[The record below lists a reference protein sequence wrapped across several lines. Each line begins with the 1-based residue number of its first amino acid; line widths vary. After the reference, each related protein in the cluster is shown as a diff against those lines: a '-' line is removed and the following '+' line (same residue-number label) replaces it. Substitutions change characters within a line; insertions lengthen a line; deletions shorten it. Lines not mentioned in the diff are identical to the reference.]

1 MEGKY
6 VDIEEALNEI
16 SKHVNFI
23 KFEQTKDPLSDI
35 ALLEQLRK
43 DFESVDR
50 RDLSEVVAWE
60 IQVNHLMIRL
70 KQKGGKSI
78 MTLSPMFEGSDR
90 EGKPWISP
98 DLTKFHKKMLDYFK
112 IRLYRT
118 PNPLLK
124 AKFADILWQKERD
137 PKAAQ
142 EAVESYLKSAEQ
154 FFDSDGYFEFRH
166 YFGRSICIAIEI
178 NSADL
183 LNKLYERSKFFLE
196 ELESKKEY
204 RWIIDVLNDLLNIP
218 RQKIKI
224 DYDLILKVAERGYR
238 WSNPEK
244 ATTDAFIVDFLKIM
258 ERVYRKQ
265 GDSSKAKE
273 CRLREAI
280 SYEKIGLNALKNN
293 QYLKASH
300 FLITS
305 LQKYI
310 SLGDQAWKVNEL
322 KQLIK
327 DCNLRAQEHEFKTIK
342 TEFKIPKEEIEKL
355 LEFLKKKNTNEI
367 LSYIALNRGFLCSL
381 EEARDQ
387 AKQIVE
393 NSPLQHMIN
402 ASVQDSKGNILE
414 TLDTPDKKLK
424 KDIYDIFD
432 FHYNLMAKY
441 YLIPIFELLKVEK
454 SITSLDLKNFFV
466 KFDFFD
472 DNTLPFLEHGFGRY
486 LENDNVSSIH
496 ILTFQIESILRIVL
510 ARIGAPTI
518 STRDGKTQEKNLE
531 GILLEEKI
539 RSALGEDLVTFL
551 EWFLIDKLGFNLRHK
566 VAHALME
573 YKYFNEI
580 WNILLIYILLLF
592 TRFSYKKGQKE
603 LQ

>member
-592 TRFSYKKGQKE
+592 TRFSYKKEQKE

>member
-178 NSADL
+178 NSVDL